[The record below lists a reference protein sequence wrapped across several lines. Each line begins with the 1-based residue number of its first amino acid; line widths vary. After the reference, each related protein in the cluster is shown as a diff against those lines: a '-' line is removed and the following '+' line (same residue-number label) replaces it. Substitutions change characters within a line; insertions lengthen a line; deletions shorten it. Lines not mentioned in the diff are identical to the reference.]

1 MNKYTFEFEDLLKIK
16 VQKEDNI
23 KNQLSKENKLLKNK
37 KIELSKLM
45 DLKNQE
51 LKNFSNKGNF
61 LKISDIEIFY
71 DYIYSLEEKIK
82 SKKSNIKL
90 LEIKIEKIREKL
102 VEISK
107 EKQIFE
113 KIKENEYVE
122 YKKELVQEELKTND
136 EIVNY
141 KYFANNS

>member
-1 MNKYTFEFEDLLKIK
+1 MPNVKTA
-16 VQKEDNI
+16 
-23 KNQLSKENKLLKNK
+23 
-37 KIELSKLM
+37 
-45 DLKNQE
+45 
-51 LKNFSNKGNF
+51 
-61 LKISDIEIFY
+61 ISI
-71 DYIYSLEEKIK
+71 
-82 SKKSNIKL
+82 
-90 LEIKIEKIREKL
+90 
-102 VEISK
+102 